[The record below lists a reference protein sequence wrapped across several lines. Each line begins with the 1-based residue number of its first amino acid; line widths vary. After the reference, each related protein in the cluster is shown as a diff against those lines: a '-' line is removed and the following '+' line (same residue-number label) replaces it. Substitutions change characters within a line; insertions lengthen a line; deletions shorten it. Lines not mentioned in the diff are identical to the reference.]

1 MTADKQDAPVDI
13 RMDQFDAVIF
23 DLDGVIT
30 DTASVHEAAWKQMF
44 DHWLA
49 NRAHSEGEDHRPFS
63 EDDYYAYVDGKPR
76 YDGVRSF
83 LASRGI
89 SLPRGQPSDP
99 PTAETACGLGN
110 RKDELFLALLR
121 EGGVASFPSSL
132 ELLRRLRADGS
143 RTAIISAS
151 RNCVQVLE
159 AAGIASLFD
168 AKVDGVDAE
177 ELGLEGKPAP
187 AVFLEAA
194 SRLGVKPERA
204 AVVEDA
210 LAGVEAGHRG
220 GFGLVI
226 GIDRGGHAEALRERG
241 ADVVVGDLSAVRVSS
256 TKQDGR

>member
-1 MTADKQDAPVDI
+1 MTADKQHAPLEI
-13 RMDQFDAVIF
+13 HTDQFDAVIF

-44 DHWLA
+44 DEWLA
-49 NRAHSEGEDHRPFS
+49 TSAQGAGEDHRPFS
-63 EDDYYAYVDGKPR
+63 DDDYYGYVDGKPR

-83 LASRGI
+83 LASRRI
-89 SLPRGQPSDP
+89 SLSPGQPSDT
-99 PTAETACGLGN
+99 PTDETVCGLGN

-121 EGGVASFPSSL
+121 EVGVASFPSSL
-132 ELLRRLRADGS
+132 ELLRQLRADGT

-159 AAGIASLFD
+159 AAGITRLFD

-177 ELGLEGKPAP
+177 ALGLEGKPDP

-226 GIDRGGHAEALRERG
+226 GIDRGGHGEALRERG
-241 ADVVVGDLSAVRVSS
+241 ADVVIADLGAVRVSS
-256 TKQDGR
+256 TRHDGR